1 MKLLKQYLKGQ
12 TCIEIWKT
20 VRKIGKKPN
29 RMNRTVYVIRQYTG
43 AELTSENTTV
53 NKAKVDMF
61 EKKLKE
67 RGFVSNV

>member
-1 MKLLKQYLKGQ
+1 MKLLRQYLKGK

-20 VRKIGKKPN
+20 VRKVGKNP
-29 RMNRTVYVIRQYTG
+29 NRTVYVIKQYTG
-43 AELTSENTTV
+43 AKLTSENTTV

-61 EKKLKE
+61 EKKRKA

>member
-29 RMNRTVYVIRQYTG
+29 RMNRTVYVIRQYTD